1 MSKYIEGD
9 NVLDMTCYNNMV
21 GDRCEILQRNYV
33 GVDLKLNLNE
43 KI

>member
-9 NVLDMTCYNNMV
+9 IHKVIKTFEENK
-21 GDRCEILQRNYV
+21 RNYV